1 MDLIIL
7 IKCYHYM
14 HECPQREIEEN
25 AMKTAVVTD
34 TASYLTPE
42 QIKKYNITVLP
53 ITVILGDKQYKE
65 TEELTDDKF
74 YDYLANE
81 PELPTTAQVSMGQ
94 IQEAYDRLVSE
105 GYDTIISIHLSL
117 GITSF
122 MDNLRMFVKEY
133 DKAKVYPFDS
143 MAASAAE
150 ADLVMLAGDLAQ
162 KNVDPEEIV
171 KQLSDL
177 RDSTDIYFAV
187 NDLKHLSR
195 TGRLSNHSAII
206 GSLLDVKP
214 LLTFKDGKIYAIG
227 KERTMRRAYRMIQT
241 EIQKYA
247 DAHPDWKLHITV
259 VDSNNRELLDKWVTD
274 FQENFPEARVSK
286 SHLGPAISVHTGEK
300 TMGVV
305 WDKDFL
311 DEN

>member
-1 MDLIIL
+1 MQVCI
-7 IKCYHYM
+7 H
-14 HECPQREIEEN
+14 REKRGRL
-25 AMKTAVVTD
+25 MKTAVVTD

-74 YDYLANE
+74 YDYLRNE
-81 PELPTTAQVSMGQ
+81 PELPTTSQVSLGQ
-94 IQEAYDRLVSE
+94 IQEAYDRLVDE

-122 MDNLRMFVKEY
+122 MDNLRMFVKTY
-133 DKAKVYPFDS
+133 DRATIYPFDS

-150 ADLVMLAGDLAQ
+150 ADLCMLAGSMAQ
-162 KNVDPEEIV
+162 KGIDPEVIV
-171 KQLSDL
+171 SKLTEL
-177 RDSTDIYFAV
+177 RESTDIYFAV

-195 TGRLSNHSAII
+195 TGRLSNRSAII

-214 LLTFKDGKIYAIG
+214 LLTFKDGKIFAIG
-227 KERTMRRAYRMIQT
+227 KERTMHRAFRMISL
-241 EIQKYA
+241 EIQKYVEE
-247 DAHPDWKLHITV
+247 HPDYKLHITI
-259 VDSNNRELLDKWVTD
+259 VDSNNREMLAKWVND
-274 FQENFPEARVSK
+274 FTEVFPDARISQ

-305 WDKDFL
+305 WDKDL
-311 DEN
+311 LNEN

>member
-1 MDLIIL
+1 
-7 IKCYHYM
+7 
-14 HECPQREIEEN
+14 
-25 AMKTAVVTD
+25 MKTAVVTD

-42 QIKKYNITVLP
+42 QIKQYNITVLP
-53 ITVILGDKQYKE
+53 ITVILGNEQYKE
-65 TEELTDDKF
+65 TEELTDQEF
-74 YDYLANE
+74 YDYLRNE

-122 MDNLRMFVKEY
+122 MDNLRMFVKDY

-150 ADLVMLAGDLAQ
+150 ADLVMLAGSMAQ
-162 KNVDPEEIV
+162 KGEDPEKIIAKMEE
-171 KQLSDL
+171 L

-195 TGRLSNHSAII
+195 TGRLSNRSAII

-214 LLTFKDGKIYAIG
+214 LLTFKDGKIFAIG
-227 KERTMRRAYRMIQT
+227 KERTMHRAFRVIAL

-259 VDSNNRELLDKWVTD
+259 VDSNNREMLEKWSND
-274 FQENFPEARVSK
+274 FQTNFPDAKVST

-305 WDKDFL
+305 WDRDLL

>member
-1 MDLIIL
+1 
-7 IKCYHYM
+7 
-14 HECPQREIEEN
+14 
-25 AMKTAVVTD
+25 MKIAVVTD

-53 ITVILGDKQYKE
+53 ITVILGNKQYKE
-65 TEELTDDKF
+65 TEELTDEEF
-74 YDYLANE
+74 YDYLRNE
-81 PELPTTAQVSMGQ
+81 SELPTTSQVSMGQ
-94 IQEAYDRLVSE
+94 IQEAYDRLVDE

-122 MDNLRMFVKEY
+122 MDNLRMFVKTY

-150 ADLVMLAGDLAQ
+150 ADLVMLAGSLAQ

-171 KQLSDL
+171 AKLKDL

-195 TGRLSNHSAII
+195 TGRLSNRSAII

-214 LLTFKDGKIYAIG
+214 LLTFKDGKIYAIA
-227 KERTMRRAYRMIQT
+227 KERTMHRAFRMISL
-241 EIQKYA
+241 EIQKYEE
-247 DAHPDWKLHITV
+247 AHPDFKLHITV
-259 VDSNNRELLDKWVTD
+259 VDSNNREMLAKWSSD
-274 FQENFPEARVSK
+274 FTAAFPEARVST

-305 WDKDFL
+305 WDKDFM